1 MGRLFVVCARGHGRV
16 GRCGMDG
23 GVGDAG
29 GPVTSVEASVAEKP
43 RPRAYG
49 QGLRYVLILY
59 VKDSSSGRQARV
71 PAENYGVATVGQAY
85 TWNCYETPLFKRWRC
100 AMAPGSPP

>member
-1 MGRLFVVCARGHGRV
+1 MFVLVAMAALGAAGWMV
-16 GRCGMDG
+16 
-23 GVGDAG
+23 VSETQG